1 MKGLVQELFTSIQGE
16 GIRIGERQTFIR
28 LRGCNLACAYCDTP
42 EAREH
47 TGGFEYRGQHLGN
60 PVDAEFLVKQVTEN
74 VAAITG
80 GEPLFQPDFLT
91 EICRGLKAQGTE
103 VYLETNGTLP
113 DALQRVIDC
122 VDTVALDF
130 KIESATGAK
139 TPWDLHEECLR
150 IAAQKDVFVKIALKQ
165 NATPQ
170 EIAQVCSIIEKVDKH
185 LPLVIQPIDITPIE
199 PYCDI
204 QKQALT
210 RLPDVRIIPQIHKYL
225 GLR

>member
-1 MKGLVQELFTSIQGE
+1 MKGFVHELFTSIQGE

-47 TGGFEYRGQHLGN
+47 TGGFECRGQQLEN
-60 PVDAEFLVKQVTEN
+60 PVDAGFIVKQVTEN

-80 GEPLFQPDFLT
+80 GEPLLQPDFLA
-91 EICRGLKAQGTE
+91 EICTRLKAQDTK

-113 DALQRVIDC
+113 GALQQVIDS

-130 KIESATGAK
+130 KIETATGAK
-139 TPWDLHEECLR
+139 TPWDVHEACLK
-150 IAAQKDVFVKIALKQ
+150 IAAQKDVFVKIVLRQ
-165 NATPQ
+165 NATKQ
-170 EIAQVCSIIEKVDKH
+170 EIERVCSIIERVNKY
-185 LPLVIQPIDITPIE
+185 LPLVIQPIDIKPIE

-204 QKQALT
+204 QKHALR
-210 RLPDVRIIPQIHKYL
+210 RLPDVRIIPQLHKYL